1 MTPPPL
7 SASPSSSATS
17 DYMSAVTTVLGGAP
31 AAPVASSR
39 TSPALGAIA
48 APTTHRRDDSMQT
61 MLGSTLTA
69 LRVPRASLEFT
80 VEMHDSDTDDDD
92 DDDEDDD
99 EHDQSHDVHG
109 SAGTGNLA
117 SPTLVSSPPLT
128 PARRATPPTSP
139 AGKRATMPAH
149 TDPWPKGTL
158 ASHSSATIVSPAT
171 LAAPSAAPNYRLSQ
185 STSLLTPPSTM
196 PRTRHAGAGTGAHP
210 AHAAMVARVARLV
223 NVAQELYHESTMPPV
238 APPTT
243 ADAPTAKYAKWKQV
257 ATEKSAG
264 VAVCVRKVKD
274 PAAKRARSVRVP
286 WFAGKKSHQT
296 AATASTVSS
305 ESDAATVSV
314 AQDLLTRP
322 PVAVRARGEVPVGVG
337 EVLRLLVRPEDWNP
351 DIEAKYNLL
360 HEGELP
366 VTLSIFKKSHRR
378 RHRVEVIHSIGNCVY
393 LCTTALPPPPL
404 TTPPA
409 KDTKHDKHDDPSDLV
424 TLAWV
429 LTPALTDTTHTDV
442 CLLAYGDADS
452 AAHGAKPAVV
462 LKECRKSAALVG
474 VLAKYIRKNTAKLA
488 STTDPAE
495 PEPVVAARARPMT
508 WAVPVEDDETTAGP
522 PVHADDLVAF
532 PLVHR
537 LLMHHQAD
545 AAGSYPPAPAPGA
558 VSAPTSPPRMKRAA
572 AADVRTDAATP
583 ARILSIARNRNE
595 SLSSNRLLVRV
606 TRSYSDSLIQYPV
619 PPTAPTTAAHAQQQ
633 QQQSHDEEVPVGG
646 EGDDDAARAHHE
658 HQQAALKRLGTLD
671 PRVVAIALATA
682 LMAVRYGLVGA

>member
-17 DYMSAVTTVLGGAP
+17 DYMSAVTTVLGCAP
-31 AAPVASSR
+31 AAPAR
-39 TSPALGAIA
+39 TSPALGASAA

-80 VEMHDSDTDDDD
+80 VEVRDSDTDDDD
-92 DDDEDDD
+92 DDDDDDD
-99 EHDQSHDVHG
+99 EHDQSHDVH
-109 SAGTGNLA
+109 AAHLA

-139 AGKRATMPAH
+139 GGKRATMPAAN

-158 ASHSSATIVSPAT
+158 ASHSSATIVPPGT
-171 LAAPSAAPNYRLSQ
+171 LAATSAAPNYRLSQ

-196 PRTRHAGAGTGAHP
+196 PRTRHAAGTGAHP

-223 NVAQELYHESTMPPV
+223 NVAQELYHESTIPPV
-238 APPTT
+238 AAT
-243 ADAPTAKYAKWKQV
+243 ADAPTTKYAKWKQV

-274 PAAKRARSVRVP
+274 PAAKRARSVRVS
-286 WFAGKKSHQT
+286 WFVGKKAMAQQS

-393 LCTTALPPPPL
+393 LCTTALPPQPPS
-404 TTPPA
+404 TTPPV
-409 KDTKHDKHDDPSDLV
+409 KDTKHDDPFDLV

-429 LTPALTDTTHTDV
+429 LTPASADTTHTDV

-452 AAHGAKPAVV
+452 ARSAKT
-462 LKECRKSAALVG
+462 RGGTQG
-474 VLAKYIRKNTAKLA
+474 V
-488 STTDPAE
+488 P
-495 PEPVVAARARPMT
+495 
-508 WAVPVEDDETTAGP
+508 
-522 PVHADDLVAF
+522 
-532 PLVHR
+532 
-537 LLMHHQAD
+537 
-545 AAGSYPPAPAPGA
+545 
-558 VSAPTSPPRMKRAA
+558 
-572 AADVRTDAATP
+572 
-583 ARILSIARNRNE
+583 
-595 SLSSNRLLVRV
+595 
-606 TRSYSDSLIQYPV
+606 
-619 PPTAPTTAAHAQQQ
+619 
-633 QQQSHDEEVPVGG
+633 
-646 EGDDDAARAHHE
+646 
-658 HQQAALKRLGTLD
+658 
-671 PRVVAIALATA
+671 
-682 LMAVRYGLVGA
+682 

>member
-1 MTPPPL
+1 
-7 SASPSSSATS
+7 
-17 DYMSAVTTVLGGAP
+17 MSAVTTAIGCAP
-31 AAPVASSR
+31 AASTR
-39 TSPALGAIA
+39 TSPALGPGAAAA

-80 VEMHDSDTDDDD
+80 VEVRDSDTDEDD

-99 EHDQSHDVHG
+99 EHDQSHDAH
-109 SAGTGNLA
+109 AAHLA

-139 AGKRATMPAH
+139 GGKRATMPAAAA

-158 ASHSSATIVSPAT
+158 ASHSSATIVSPGT
-171 LAAPSAAPNYRLSQ
+171 LAATSAAPNYRLSQ

-196 PRTRHAGAGTGAHP
+196 PRTRHAAGTGAHP

-223 NVAQELYHESTMPPV
+223 NVAQELYHESTMPP

-243 ADAPTAKYAKWKQV
+243 TTDAKYAKWKQV

-274 PAAKRARSVRVP
+274 PAAKRARPVRVP
-286 WFAGKKSHQT
+286 WFAGKKSAHQT

-393 LCTTALPPPPL
+393 LCTTALPPQPPT

-409 KDTKHDKHDDPSDLV
+409 KDTKHDDPFDLV

-429 LTPALTDTTHTDV
+429 LTPAPTDTTHTDV

-452 AAHGAKPAVV
+452 AQSAKPAAV

-474 VLAKYIRKNTAKLA
+474 VLAKYIRKNAAKLA
-488 STTDPAE
+488 SSDSASEDPVS
-495 PEPVVAARARPMT
+495 PTVAARPMT

-522 PVHADDLVAF
+522 PVHDDDLAAF

-537 LLMHHQAD
+537 LLMHHQHDGAY
-545 AAGSYPPAPAPGA
+545 APPPSAAPG
-558 VSAPTSPPRMKRAA
+558 VVPTPTSPPRMKRAA
-572 AADVRTDAATP
+572 PDARTDAATP

-619 PPTAPTTAAHAQQQ
+619 PPPAPTAARV

-646 EGDDDAARAHHE
+646 ESDDEAARAHHE